1 MYNSKSAKDLLSQF
15 PKRMAEGGEAT
26 KEPEAAAVGS
36 TPAEWAA
43 PAVAPN
49 FVGDVASTSFA
60 PVAARTT
67 QLTPISQLS
76 VTPSTLSASQ
86 QFARDR
92 AAQQDLLKSVL
103 SQSGAPLSSLE
114 QRALQQKIYAGN
126 LNAGNI
132 NEEVLYPL
140 YEERLRN
147 AYKAV
152 GLGGGVA
159 GQSEYDAYL
168 NQLKEGKIAGA
179 DFENK
184 FLTDIAN
191 YSGADKFDA
200 GRLASI
206 NKAREALKMPLL
218 EKPVDPYANSG
229 FGQFYGSPNFMG
241 GPMYQNQGRSPYAFN
256 VWSIVPKATPAPV
269 IKPIDFSKPATTQLF
284 NEGGEVNKIDEQ
296 AQDFSNLTEEDR
308 KRLAMI
314 LEQRSL
320 QGARMNLGPLSA
332 SLVPSSK
339 EQGQYDAEVAANLYG
354 VQPFADVDLKN
365 KKVNQMGVR
374 YGGESPI
381 GNYEIQYAVDPET
394 RQPVISGA
402 VRKQL
407 SPSSSVSAQGT
418 YVPVKD
424 YKDYYNVGVNY
435 VKEFENGGHVKKDKF
450 DAEILAGTY
459 LSPDYYA
466 EADKNM
472 FVERASGKMLKDFDK
487 RIADQSR
494 GTNVSAN
501 PSRYI
506 RENTPVFPF
515 KESLNAAGWVDP
527 DKPDQV
533 HVWAQ
538 PDAEYLAFLKGI
550 KADNPKMQS
559 AFDRIA
565 TKRDMNTLVHEMT
578 HSNQLPEPYL
588 SDKEYQRAIRIAKR
602 YADEIGFENPSDKRG
617 YKNPMSGSGLDER
630 ELGAYLNAY
639 EGLHP
644 SAKTISGKKA
654 LIPFEKTYLGSKVLP
669 PATGLM
675 RLLED
680 TGALGAFSDLKDPET
695 LKYVNKMMGREK
707 RKPTPKKY
715 EKGGAVKKSGSSKAE
730 PWGEGRESEIIEG
743 NPYGDSSGRP
753 LIKDKGPSAMD
764 VAKFINSFLPVT
776 GDIQSAA
783 EGYQAYKD
791 KDYLGAA
798 LGAAGVIPF
807 IPNTTKYVRGIPYEG
822 SKSIDKFLRNDDI
835 PFVTVPIDK
844 NDMFSS
850 TRAYDVQNQIENR
863 AGAEGRSRIF
873 YHAGNAGIGGDT
885 TARNMGGGRDT
896 GHFGTGTY
904 AVTKQE
910 NLPPF
915 YTESRPVS
923 ALITRPEAKLFLGN
937 TEELDKAHKALRKV
951 NRLAGSEKLLPKD
964 KILKAMDDI
973 EYRMEI
979 REKDPELYEMIKLV
993 EDARF
998 DLPGSFMSSPE
1009 KMIDAANEHI
1019 KARLGAGGSFWK
1031 ERVQRDSASTRYM
1044 KGRGYEG
1051 VNTGLAPELDNTTY
1065 GSVIYRKKKFSHG
1078 GEVTKFIKS
1087 KK

>member
-1 MYNSKSAKDLLSQF
+1 MYNNKSAKDLLSQF

-26 KEPEAAAVGS
+26 KEPEAAAVGG
-36 TPAEWAA
+36 TPAEWTA
-43 PAVAPN
+43 PAIEPN
-49 FVGDVASTSFA
+49 FVGDIATTTFA

-67 QLTPISQLS
+67 QLTPISQLPVS
-76 VTPSTLSASQ
+76 PSTLSASQ

-103 SQSGAPLSSLE
+103 TQSGAPLSALE
-114 QRALQQKIYAGN
+114 QRALQQKIYAGDI
-126 LNAGNI
+126 NAGNI
-132 NEEVLYPL
+132 NEQILFPL
-140 YEERLRN
+140 YEQRLQN

-152 GLGGGVA
+152 GMGGGVA
-159 GQSEYDAYL
+159 GQTEYDAYL
-168 NQLKEGKIAGA
+168 KNLKEGKIAGT

-191 YSGADKFDA
+191 YSGADKFETD
-200 GRLASI
+200 RLASI

-218 EKPVDPYANSG
+218 EKPRDPYANSG
-229 FGQFYGSPNFMG
+229 FGQFYSSPNFMG
-241 GPMYQNQGRSPYAFN
+241 GPMYQNQGSSIFN
-256 VWSIVPKATPAPV
+256 IGSIVNPKKNETPV
-269 IKPIDFSKPATTQLF
+269 IKPIDFSKPTTTQLF
-284 NEGGEVNKIDEQ
+284 SGGGPVDKIDEQ
-296 AQDFSNLTEEDR
+296 AQDFSSLSEEDR

-320 QGARMNLGPLSA
+320 QAARMNLGPVSA

-407 SPSSSVSAQGT
+407 SPSSSLSAQGT

-435 VKEFENGGHVKKDKF
+435 VKEFDKGGHVKKDKF

-466 EADKNM
+466 EADKDM

-494 GTNVSAN
+494 GTNVSAD

-602 YADEIGFENPSDKRG
+602 YADEIGFENPNDKRG

-715 EKGGAVKKSGSSKAE
+715 EKGGDVKKSGSSKAE

-783 EGYQAYKD
+783 EGYQAFKD

-807 IPNTTKYVRGIPYEG
+807 IPNTTEFIRGIPFEG
-822 SKSIDKFLRNDDI
+822 RKSLEKLLRNEDI
-835 PFVTVPIDK
+835 PFITVPMNK
-844 NDMFSS
+844 EDMFSS
-850 TRAYDVQNQIENR
+850 MKPYDVKNQLDDL
-863 AGAEGRSRIF
+863 AGTNSRSRIF

-904 AVTKQE
+904 AVTDPKK
-910 NLPPF
+910 LPPF
-915 YTESRPVS
+915 YTENRPVS
-923 ALITRPEAKLFLGN
+923 ALISRPDENLYIGK
-937 TEELDKAHKALRKV
+937 TEELDKAHRALRKV
-951 NRLAGSEKLLPKD
+951 NRLADSSKLLPKD
-964 KILKAMDDI
+964 KILRALEDFDYYYSLK
-973 EYRMEI
+973 
-979 REKDPELYEMIKLV
+979 KSDPELYSMVELV
-993 EDARF
+993 RDARF
-998 DLPGSFMSSPE
+998 DLPGSFTSNPE

-1019 KARLGAGGSFWK
+1019 KAKLGAGGSFWK

-1044 KGRGYEG
+1044 KGRGYGG
-1051 VNTGLAPELDNTTY
+1051 VSTGLAPELDNTTY